1 MAVIFAGF
9 RKTTRSKNLKA
20 AQDLRAASLLLL
32 SLVVVLVDT
41 FLAEREAEERDRGR
55 EEG

>member
-9 RKTTRSKNLKA
+9 RKTTRSKNLKYA
-20 AQDLRAASLLLL
+20 RDLRAASLFLL

-41 FLAEREAEERDRGR
+41 FLAEREAEGRDRGR

>member
-41 FLAEREAEERDRGR
+41 FLAEREAEGREGGR